1 MRVPPCWAHPPGR
14 SPSHPV
20 AQQTPAVP
28 GRDLGS
34 KPADQHAARNTI
46 FYSVPAGVG
55 RRVSSDADFLPAHH
69 SHAYLLVPHAYSLA
83 RPAASVALV
92 PGAASGQS
100 LPAMRDLEEG
110 LSAGRPQCALTIAAI
125 AVSFSP
131 QYFFLIFRADSCVA
145 RYPLQLRYINAMQH
159 HG

>member
-46 FYSVPAGVG
+46 FYSVPVVVAAADFPAGVR

-131 QYFFLIFRADSCVA
+131 QYFFLIFLTDSSFT
-145 RYPLQLRYINAMQH
+145 L
-159 HG
+159 